1 MLSALKPVNILKRG
15 QGSRKDGVWFRR
27 ILVVTQFAIST
38 FLIIGTIVIYKQVKF
53 FQSKDLG
60 YKNENILCFNMSGSV
75 ANNYSVI
82 KNKLLSYPEILS
94 MTRTN
99 TTLDTTQSTA
109 TSDVVSWEG
118 KDAGESIPWLHVVGV
133 DFDYLDTFELKMAEG
148 RFFSEEYPADAEDG
162 MIVNQAAIRAM
173 NMDSPIGKKFHFW
186 DFDGKIIGVVNDFHF
201 RSLHDPIE
209 PLVLKL
215 GLSLNTIS
223 IKIGSEN
230 VAETIKNIEKEMKT
244 VIPGYTFEY
253 EFLDERL
260 NMLYQAEQRMENIAK
275 NISFLAI
282 FLSCLGLLG
291 LAAYTVEQRTKEIG
305 IRKVL
310 GASTFGIFLLLTRE
324 FAKWV
329 LVANILSWPVAYIAT
344 KLWLENFANRTA
356 VGLWLFVLSGLITFM
371 IAFLT
376 VSFQAVKATL
386 NNPVNSL
393 RYE

>member
-1 MLSALKPVNILKRG
+1 M
-15 QGSRKDGVWFRR
+15 
-27 ILVVTQFAIST
+27 
-38 FLIIGTIVIYKQVKF
+38 VIYKQVQF
-53 FQSKDLG
+53 FQNKDLG
-60 YKNENILCFNMSGSV
+60 YKKDNILCFNMSGAV
-75 ANNYSVI
+75 AKNYAAI
-82 KNKLLSYPEILS
+82 KNGLLENPEILN

-109 TSDVVSWEG
+109 TSGVISWEG
-118 KDAGESIPWLHVVGV
+118 KDANESISWLHVVGV

-148 RFFSEEYPADAEDG
+148 RFFSKEYPSDLKDG

-186 DFDGKIIGVVNDFHF
+186 DFDGRIIGVIQDYHF
-201 RSLHDPIE
+201 RSLHDAIE

-223 IKIGSEN
+223 IKIRAEN
-230 VAETIKNIEKEMKT
+230 TANTIKTIETEMKK

-260 NMLYQAEQRMENIAK
+260 NMLYQAERRMENIAK
-275 NISFLAI
+275 NISLLAI

-310 GASTFGIFLLLTRE
+310 GASSLGILLLITRE
-324 FAKWV
+324 FIRWV
-329 LVANILSWPVAYIAT
+329 LVANMISWPVAYFVT
-344 KLWLENFANRTA
+344 KQWLENFAYRTPI
-356 VGLWLFVLSGLITFM
+356 GLWLFVLSGLITFM
-371 IAFLT
+371 IAFFT

-386 NNPVNSL
+386 NNPVKSL